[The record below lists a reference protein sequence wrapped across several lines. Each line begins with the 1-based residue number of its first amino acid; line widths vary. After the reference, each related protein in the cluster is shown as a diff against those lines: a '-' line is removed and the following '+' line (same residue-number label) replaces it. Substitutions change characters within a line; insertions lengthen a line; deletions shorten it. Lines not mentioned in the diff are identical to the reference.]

1 MGEIVSSLNH
11 AVAAT
16 GQLIAIH
23 LTLIAL
29 FKKKHEKE
37 ERKNERKK
45 DNADNFDG

>member
-1 MGEIVSSLNH
+1 M
-11 AVAAT
+11 AAT

-29 FKKKHEKE
+29 FKKKKHEKE

-45 DNADNFDG
+45 DNADNFDGW